1 MCIVVKVTITIE
13 RRDCELKKIVVGTV
27 IGILAIIG
35 VVLGIN
41 EYNYL
46 ELPKAYAS
54 NLSLYENSLA
64 ELDADLSNQYVDDT
78 NEFIKS
84 DVTKDKLEDFSNRVL
99 EIENDNSD
107 LEKSFQKLRTAEK
120 ETYQDSTKDEQVN
133 AVKKTLTDI
142 QNKFEITNQ
151 LNALFQNN
159 YLSDDK
165 VNNETIIADDLT
177 KEDVENV
184 KKEDDSEELKE
195 NKETT
200 SFYGAVYNGIVLA
213 EEQVNQIE
221 KAKEVVGALYSNEK
235 VSDQVTRTSYETAK
249 KEVEAVKNETAKKSF
264 ELALKAMDE
273 KLTKEE
279 MIASE
284 NEKKNAQA
292 EKSKQQSQDST
303 TENTELVSNDNQSN
317 TTPKTTSQTSDKS
330 SDDTASEASQAET
343 ETGLAK
349 YIANSPTAKKSN
361 QILGVVGSG
370 SNAKVHLFEKSNGV
384 WKVVLTAN
392 GRVGYNGV
400 GNSYEGSGMTP
411 KGSYQLSMTF
421 GKGANPGTKLP
432 YRQITDNSYWIS
444 NTSDP
449 QYNTWQ
455 ERSSS
460 SEKDEHLIDYA
471 QYKYGIVMEYNK
483 GIGGGSAF
491 FVHLNG
497 RGATAG
503 CVSVDEATLLTLM
516 KRINSGAY
524 IMNVNSESELANY

>member
-1 MCIVVKVTITIE
+1 M
-13 RRDCELKKIVVGTV
+13 KKI
-27 IGILAIIG
+27 
-35 VVLGIN
+35 
-41 EYNYL
+41 
-46 ELPKAYAS
+46 
-54 NLSLYENSLA
+54 
-64 ELDADLSNQYVDDT
+64 
-78 NEFIKS
+78 
-84 DVTKDKLEDFSNRVL
+84 
-99 EIENDNSD
+99 
-107 LEKSFQKLRTAEK
+107 
-120 ETYQDSTKDEQVN
+120 
-133 AVKKTLTDI
+133 LTDI

-151 LNALFQNN
+151 LNALFQDN

-177 KEDVENV
+177 KEDVEKV
-184 KKEDDSEELKE
+184 KEEDDSKELKAS
-195 NKETT
+195 NETT

-221 KAKEVVGALYSNEK
+221 KTKEVVGALYSNEK
-235 VSDQVTRTSYETAK
+235 VTDQVTRTSYETAK

-279 MIASE
+279 MIAE

-292 EKSKQQSQDST
+292 EKTKQQSQDAT
-303 TENTELVSNDNQSN
+303 AENTELVSNDDQSN
-317 TTPKTTSQTSDKS
+317 TTPKKTSQTSDKS
-330 SDDTASEASQAET
+330 SQDTASEANEAEIET

-444 NTSDP
+444 DTSDP

-471 QYKYGIVMEYNK
+471 QYKYGIVLEYNK